1 VNYKNEKAEKFIR
14 GYIDNFQS
22 AKIDKW
28 NYEDGC
34 ILKSAVMMYESTK
47 EEYYKTFVINYLKK
61 YINEDGTIN
70 FYNNKD
76 YNIDNVSTG
85 TVLFFAYE
93 ETGEE
98 KYRKAIECI
107 MEQLRNQ
114 PRTEAGNFWH
124 KLIYPNQV
132 WLDGLYMGQVFYM
145 QYETK
150 FGGKEHYND
159 IISQFKNVRKYIF
172 NEEKGL
178 YYHAYDALKEQ
189 PWANKETGVSP
200 NHWLRA
206 IGWYLLAIIDAMSVM
221 EQPIYEYYRDLQ
233 SLFKEAM
240 AGVLKYQDEETG
252 LFYQIVDRADAEGNY
267 LETSGSAMIAYAIL
281 KACRMKVLLSE
292 KYEAKAFKIL
302 NSLIDTRLEEVDGK
316 LQLGGICGVA
326 GLGGKDKRDGS
337 LKYYFNEPV
346 IYDDHKGV
354 GPFIMAY
361 SEMLKIQE

>member
-1 VNYKNEKAEKFIR
+1 MNNTNEKVEKFIKE
-14 GYIDNFQS
+14 YIDNFKS
-22 AKIDKW
+22 AKDNKW

-34 ILKSAVMMYESTK
+34 VLKSAIMMYEVTA
-47 EEYYKTFVINYLKK
+47 EEYYKKFILDYLKK
-61 YINEDGTIN
+61 YINEDGSIN
-70 FYNNKD
+70 FYNNMD

-93 ETGEE
+93 ETGDE
-98 KYRKAIECI
+98 KYRTAIENI
-107 MEQLRNQ
+107 MDQLRKQ

-124 KLIYPNQV
+124 KMIYPNQV

-178 YYHAYDALKEQ
+178 YYHAYDSLKEQ

-206 IGWYLLAIIDAMSVM
+206 IGWYLLAIIDTMSVM
-221 EQPIYEYYRDLQ
+221 EQPIYEYYRELQ
-233 SLFKEAM
+233 SLFKEAI
-240 AGVLKYQDEETG
+240 AGVLQYQDKETG
-252 LFYQIVDRADAEGNY
+252 LFYQIVDKADAEGNY
-267 LETSGSAMIAYAIL
+267 LETSGSVKIAYAIL

-292 KYEAKAFKIL
+292 KYEDNAFHIL
-302 NSLIDTRLEEVDGK
+302 NSLIDTRLEEVDKK

-326 GLGGKDKRDGS
+326 GLGGKEKRDGT

-361 SEMLKIQE
+361 SESLRIKK